1 MNDAKGIG
9 MNPQPMNTTVPWWR
23 IGHVWLVLAGPAVV
37 VLASIVTAW
46 IAFSGFEQEF
56 SGEATRS
63 HPPSLAKELDCSG
76 LIPAI
81 KGRNQAVSG
90 QDECHQIVMTLQQK

>member
-9 MNPQPMNTTVPWWR
+9 MNQQPMNTTVPWWR

-37 VLASIVTAW
+37 VLASIYTAW
-46 IAFSGFEQEF
+46 IAVVGMEQEF
-56 SGEATRS
+56 LGEATRS
-63 HPPSLAKELDCSG
+63 HPPILAKSIDCSG
-76 LIPAI
+76 LTPAI

-90 QDECHQIVMTLQQK
+90 QGECHRIVMPLQQK